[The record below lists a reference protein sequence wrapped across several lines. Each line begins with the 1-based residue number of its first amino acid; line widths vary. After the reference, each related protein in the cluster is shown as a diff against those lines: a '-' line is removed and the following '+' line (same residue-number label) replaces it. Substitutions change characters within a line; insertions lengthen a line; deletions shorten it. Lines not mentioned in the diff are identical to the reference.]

1 MEKRFFL
8 RVGILCIAF
17 LCCYFIIN
25 FFSHVKAIPLK
36 TPLYKSFPKK
46 IQKWESINDQP
57 MDPKVAKIL
66 HVDDYIWRQYQN
78 REGQVLDVYISY
90 FSYVDRIKTY
100 HSPLNCM
107 PGSGWNIYKV
117 ESYPIYLSRNKKVYV
132 SYLYLKKGSKVLKAM
147 YWYQCRGRIID
158 SEIKE
163 RIYRIMDSVLKR
175 RTDGAFIRIIC
186 LTNRVSK
193 EELNRFCASVI
204 KILYRI
210 LPS

>member
-25 FFSHVKAIPLK
+25 FVSHVKAIPLK
-36 TPLYKSFPKK
+36 TPLYISFPKK
-46 IQKWESINDQP
+46 IAEWKSTENQI
-57 MDPKVAKIL
+57 MDPKVARIL
-66 HVDDYIWRQYQN
+66 HVDDYIWRRYKN
-78 REGQVLDVYISY
+78 EKGEILDVYISY

-117 ESYPIYLSRNKKVYV
+117 ESVPIYLSKNKKVNV
-132 SYLYLKKGSKVLKAM
+132 SCLFLKKGSNVLKAI
-147 YWYQCRGRIID
+147 YWYQCRSRILD

-163 RIYRIMDSVLKR
+163 RIYRIADSVLKR

-186 LTNRVSK
+186 LTNGVSK
-193 EELNRFCASVI
+193 EELSRFCVNVI
-204 KILYRI
+204 KILYKI